1 MSYAPNATRRTAS
14 QFPSFGLTAWV
25 LVDRLVSDFESR
37 HRSVDSAETANYSLV
52 IDVFRMAN
60 STQNGLGRISG

>member
-1 MSYAPNATRRTAS
+1 MRPKATRRTAS
-14 QFPSFGLTAWV
+14 QLPSFGLTAWV
-25 LVDRLVSDFESR
+25 LVERLVSDFESR
-37 HRSVDSAETANYSLV
+37 HRSVDSAETDNYSLV